1 MPSNAIT
8 KQELMIVG
16 AICARGGSKGVPR
29 KNLRPLAGLPL
40 IAHTIQCAQACPI
53 LQRVVVSTDDN
64 EIMEVA
70 KQYGA
75 EVPFVRPAHLA
86 QDDSSKWLVF
96 RHLVQT
102 LEQMTGRRIDV
113 LVDLDTGVPL
123 RQPSDIVGCVEQ
135 LLSGQAEVVGTA
147 YEAERN
153 PYFNMVE
160 VDANGFAKIVKP
172 PAKPIAYRQA
182 APLVYSLSP
191 AVYAMLRDALWQY
204 EHWSEAKLQIH
215 VVPRERA
222 VDIDTELDSRFVEYL
237 MQLQEKRV

>member
-1 MPSNAIT
+1 M
-8 KQELMIVG
+8 
-16 AICARGGSKGVPR
+16 PR

-40 IAHTIQCAQACPI
+40 IAHTIRCAQACPVF
-53 LQRVVVSTDDN
+53 QRIVVSTDDR

-75 EVPFVRPAHLA
+75 EAPFLRPAHLA
-86 QDDSSKWLVF
+86 QDDTSKWLVF

-102 LEQMTGRRIDV
+102 LEQITGHSVDV

-135 LLSGQAEVVGTA
+135 LLSGSAEVVATA

-160 VDANGFAKIVKP
+160 VEANGFAKIVKP
-172 PAKPIAYRQA
+172 PAKPIAYRQGHHRSIVCHPRPMPCVA
-182 APLVYSLSP
+182 
-191 AVYAMLRDALWQY
+191 LRCGSTSTGQRQ
-204 EHWSEAKLQIH
+204 S
-215 VVPRERA
+215 
-222 VDIDTELDSRFVEYL
+222 SRFML
-237 MQLQEKRV
+237 CRGNALLI